1 MIMIHEVTDMAMS
14 DNIKRFR
21 KDAGLTQKSLAE
33 KTGLS
38 FSMISKL
45 ESGEQTNPSL
55 ETIRKI
61 ANVLSITPG
70 ELVNTPL
77 SIEEQIDEYIEY
89 KKGLSRGIAGSA
101 TGGAEENEI
110 TENPWIDL
118 DFRRKFYGINEEE
131 LNEAMRLIETLR
143 Y

>member
-1 MIMIHEVTDMAMS
+1 MAMN
-14 DNIKRFR
+14 DNIRRFR
-21 KDAGLTQKSLAE
+21 KDAGLTQKLLAE

-61 ANVLSITPG
+61 ADVLRVTPG

-89 KKGLSRGIAGSA
+89 KRGLNRGIAVSA
-101 TGGAEENEI
+101 PCGAEEDESI
-110 TENPWIDL
+110 ENPWIDL
-118 DFRRKFYGINEEE
+118 DFRRKFYGINEDE
-131 LNEAMRLIETLR
+131 LNAAMRLIDTLR